1 MEALKFFRQ
10 IYSEGLVNKDFA
22 VMDAT
27 KLPDPFVNGQA
38 GVMVDVA
45 DNAQRMDQKIL
56 DKDPNATGRV
66 DVLQAME
73 GPKGLR
79 DMPTSGYSGMIAIS
93 KGSVK
98 TEEELKKVLR
108 FLDQLNEPELQAL
121 LGNGLEGKQYEKKKT
136 TSFLPLTSLLSAICR
151 A

>member
-1 MEALKFFRQ
+1 
-10 IYSEGLVNKDFA
+10 
-22 VMDAT
+22 
-27 KLPDPFVNGQA
+27 
-38 GVMVDVA
+38 
-45 DNAQRMDQKIL
+45 
-56 DKDPNATGRV
+56 
-66 DVLQAME
+66 
-73 GPKGLR
+73 
-79 DMPTSGYSGMIAIS
+79 MIAIS